1 MGLFR
6 QPNKVQATNSKQ
18 QSYSIDQRIALTPTN
33 SNIEEPKQTF
43 VQENP
48 QPQPK
53 EEEDMEYDF

>member
-48 QPQPK
+48 QPKQ
-53 EEEDMEYDF
+53 EEDTEYDF